1 MTIDVTPVNDAPSG
15 ADNTVTTLEDT
26 DYTFAAADFGFSD
39 ATDNPPNAFL
49 AVTITT
55 LPTAG
60 TLTDNGTAVT
70 AGQSITVADIT
81 AGLLKFTPAANANGT
96 AYASFTFQ
104 VQDDGG
110 TANGGVD
117 LDPSPKTMTVDV
129 TSVNDAPSGT
139 NKTVTTLED
148 SPYNFT
154 QADFGFS
161 DPNDSPANSLLAVK
175 ITTLPTAGSL
185 TNNGAAVTAGQSIS
199 LADITAGH
207 LTYTPP
213 ANGAGS
219 ALATFTFQVQ
229 DNGGT
234 ANGGVDT
241 DPTPKTMTVS
251 VTSVNDAPVGS
262 NSSVTTP
269 ANTAYTF
276 QVSDFPFSD
285 PNDTPA
291 NTLLAVKIATL
302 PTSGTLTLS
311 GAAVAAG
318 QAIAV
323 ADITAGHL
331 VYQPPSGAAG
341 SPLAT
346 FTFQVQDN
354 GGTANGG
361 IDTDPTVRT
370 MTLNVTGNAN
380 ASLSGFV
387 YVDLNRNSAK
397 DSTEPVLGG
406 ILMTL
411 SGTASDGTAVNTTT
425 RTIGDG
431 SYSFTGLAA
440 GTYSISEAQ
449 PGALFDG
456 LTAAGSL
463 GGTSGTNLIS
473 NISLSEGAAGTGYNF
488 SEAGPSVITINLF
501 LASTPSAQDL
511 YDKLVGFNRLAR
523 PPLLLPW
530 PRLKRARPS
539 RRTRPPRPARPRRP
553 PRPARRRHLPRRHR
567 WRPACWRHRATRRR
581 AMHRPRLTALG
592 KPRMP
597 RAAHRPRRPRRL
609 PRRRLP

>member
-1 MTIDVTPVNDAPSG
+1 M
-15 ADNTVTTLEDT
+15 
-26 DYTFAAADFGFSD
+26 
-39 ATDNPPNAFL
+39 
-49 AVTITT
+49 
-55 LPTAG
+55 
-60 TLTDNGTAVT
+60 
-70 AGQSITVADIT
+70 
-81 AGLLKFTPAANANGT
+81 
-96 AYASFTFQ
+96 
-104 VQDDGG
+104 
-110 TANGGVD
+110 
-117 LDPSPKTMTVDV
+117 
-129 TSVNDAPSGT
+129 
-139 NKTVTTLED
+139 
-148 SPYNFT
+148 
-154 QADFGFS
+154 
-161 DPNDSPANSLLAVK
+161 
-175 ITTLPTAGSL
+175 
-185 TNNGAAVTAGQSIS
+185 
-199 LADITAGH
+199 
-207 LTYTPP
+207 
-213 ANGAGS
+213 
-219 ALATFTFQVQ
+219 
-229 DNGGT
+229 
-234 ANGGVDT
+234 
-241 DPTPKTMTVS
+241 
-251 VTSVNDAPVGS
+251 
-262 NSSVTTP
+262 
-269 ANTAYTF
+269 
-276 QVSDFPFSD
+276 
-285 PNDTPA
+285 
-291 NTLLAVKIATL
+291 
-302 PTSGTLTLS
+302 
-311 GAAVAAG
+311 AVAAG

-511 YDKLVGFNRLAR
+511 YDKLVGFNRLGA
-523 PPLLLPW
+523 
-530 PRLKRARPS
+530 A
-539 RRTRPPRPARPRRP
+539 A
-553 PRPARRRHLPRRHR
+553 A
-567 WRPACWRHRATRRR
+567 AA
-581 AMHRPRLTALG
+581 ALAA
-592 KPRMP
+592 P
-597 RAAHRPRRPRRL
+597 RASPAITTNSAPATSSPAASPATSSPAASPAAAPL
-609 PRRRLP
+609 ASSLLASSSNSASSDASAASDGVGQTSDATSSTPSEASSPAAAAAAPLTSSDASQASVMAASLLQTSSAGDGESAAAPTASDVSSASDVSAAAESDSSAAEATNAVASSDTSASDDESTETQAVDEALSDESDWSDPADAAIA